1 MKIQSRLGVTIP
13 EAASSGTDHI
23 AVTVNDGD
31 TVNFTASG
39 TDNQTITAEVKISA
53 TAGNIISANV
63 DGIYASAS
71 GADNWGSQVIEHD
84 GLSISS
90 GDGTALDPLLVTPLT
105 SVTYAQLAALISGSD
120 LIPGHKYLITDYA
133 TVHTIPGTVSVNT
146 GATEPLI
153 VTALAVNELAPVAY
167 STSYPDDI
175 VYYSPVNSLTIIPGC
190 TKGHI
195 YRRVDTKANVDVS
208 FDYRAVKFR
217 RYLFN
222 VTNTWDIGTTY
233 DRNDVVIHSGNLYIS
248 SYNSNLGITPA
259 ANSGAWGLLFFT
271 NASYASHSATQLSI
285 GDSSNPVIIPV
296 STASDVF
303 FFNSANPSTVS
314 DFYFSS
320 GTTNLIEHNTVFL
333 GGNAKSVTINA
344 GSSFF
349 NNTFHTIIYSTIKSA
364 IFSNNLLGYTQNAEL
379 IKTDFYDNVTHT
391 INNLSATEMSIIEN
405 SMHKISLEFIKTAS
419 FSFSKNTIHL
429 DAFSAIIGGN
439 FRSTIFAKPTSQV
452 IRLVADGV
460 ASSTNFTTA
469 TTIYAT
475 YAKDIVLNSAG
486 AYRLKYTDGADTV
499 IYAAVNA

>member
-1 MKIQSRLGVTIP
+1 MKIQSRLGVTVAGISP
-13 EAASSGTDHI
+13 GHV

-153 VTALAVNELAPVAY
+153 VTALAVNDLEPIAY
-167 STSYPDDI
+167 STVHKDDI
-175 VYYSPVNSLTIIPGC
+175 IYYSPVNDLSAVPGC

-195 YRRVDTKANVDVS
+195 YRRIDTKKNVDIS

-217 RYLFN
+217 RYLLN

-248 SYNSNLGITPA
+248 SYNSNLGTTPS
-259 ANSGAWGLLFFT
+259 ANSGAWGLLYFT

-285 GDSSNPVIIPV
+285 GDSSIPVVIPV

-303 FFNSANPSTVS
+303 FLSSANPSTVY

-320 GTTNLIEHNTVFL
+320 GITNIIAHNTVFL
-333 GGNAKSVTINA
+333 STVKSVVIHA
-344 GSSFF
+344 GSSFV
-349 NNTFHTIIYSTIKSA
+349 NNTFSSIIYSTIKST

-460 ASSTNFTTA
+460 ANSTNFTTA